1 MLNRVGVL
9 IDHFC
14 GSYAVTG
21 RQESLFGPTSRS
33 WVAPNPWR
41 LRFKVV
47 LVASAIGTD
56 FYSFIDILKWPG
68 MNQAFLFSLVLTV
81 ILTGLI
87 FVYGKRR
94 PIGTPVSWGEAMIG
108 SVYAFFVMF
117 IAYGVLPHQ
126 WLVHV
131 QNELGWSSD
140 KPFLGP
146 GSIFKSQAKGGSF
159 PFDINYL
166 QIGDILVTG
175 IYGVLLGVQIYTW
188 IWWQKRGTKKSTEV
202 EQSTYGRPLVKKA

>member
-1 MLNRVGVL
+1 MFNNKKASVQVMGSNHQLTNTCNDHVSNSLQGIEGTTGCML
-9 IDHFC
+9 
-14 GSYAVTG
+14 A
-21 RQESLFGPTSRS
+21 
-33 WVAPNPWR
+33 
-41 LRFKVV
+41 
-47 LVASAIGTD
+47 
-56 FYSFIDILKWPG
+56 IDILKWPG
-68 MNQAFLFSLVLTV
+68 MNQAFIFSLILTV

-117 IAYGVLPHQ
+117 IGYGVLPHQ

-131 QNELGWSSD
+131 QNELGWRSD

-166 QIGDILVTG
+166 QIGDIIVTG
-175 IYGVLLGVQIYTW
+175 LYGVLLGVQIYTW
-188 IWWQKRGTKKSTEV
+188 MWWQKRGTKKSTAV